1 MANLKEIKRR
11 IQSVKNTQ
19 QITKAMKLVAASK
32 LRKAQQAI
40 LEARPYAIKMM
51 EVLNHLAA
59 RCNSDVHPLL
69 DVREGNRHLLLIITS
84 DKGLCGGFNGTIIRK
99 TAQYLKDNDE
109 NENSLIVAGK
119 KGNDIFGNRPV
130 TIIEEH
136 VGWTKD
142 FDHLKAQAI
151 GENLATM
158 FSENKIDKVSMI
170 YNEFKSVTISTLYEI
185 NNGLNGLENALQ
197 EMINEINKALIYGAN
212 IIILSDRGVSPDL
225 APIPMLLATSHTHH
239 AFKRLKK
246 RSKFGIIIESAEPR
260 EPHHFSLL
268 FGYGASAIN
277 PYLVNE
283 IISYQ
288 SKKDNLVESPEK
300 AIDNF
305 NKAIAKGIIKVMN
318 KIGISTLHSYRGA
331 QINEA
336 LGLSKKLIDK
346 FFSNNSIHPYIMFFY
361 WH

>member
-59 RCNSDVHPLL
+59 RCNSDLHPLL

-84 DKGLCGGFNGTIIRK
+84 DKGLCGGFNGAIIRK

-130 TIIEEH
+130 TITEELI
-136 VGWTKD
+136 GWTKD

-151 GENLATM
+151 GEKLATM

-170 YNEFKSVTISTLYEI
+170 YNEFKSVMQ
-185 NNGLNGLENALQ
+185 Q
-197 EMINEINKALIYGAN
+197 EVIVQK
-212 IIILSDRGVSPDL
+212 
-225 APIPMLLATSHTHH
+225 
-239 AFKRLKK
+239 
-246 RSKFGIIIESAEPR
+246 
-260 EPHHFSLL
+260 
-268 FGYGASAIN
+268 
-277 PYLVNE
+277 
-283 IISYQ
+283 
-288 SKKDNLVESPEK
+288 
-300 AIDNF
+300 
-305 NKAIAKGIIKVMN
+305 
-318 KIGISTLHSYRGA
+318 
-331 QINEA
+331 
-336 LGLSKKLIDK
+336 
-346 FFSNNSIHPYIMFFY
+346 
-361 WH
+361 